1 MVWKMTTYGENLMP
15 SLIPFKKIVPQER
28 ILRMVT
34 RLTVITISMM
44 MQLTRA
50 VLRSGMNA
58 IVMASMTLKALNE
71 GFIRLVLNVDVSWI

>member
-1 MVWKMTTYGENLMP
+1 
-15 SLIPFKKIVPQER
+15 
-28 ILRMVT
+28 MVT